1 MAQYAALSYYNFLKQ
16 SPTTNPLV
24 RVSLNLM
31 NPEAR
36 AIDAK
41 PGQAHDQNKS
51 RRHKQT
57 FRIHDFKI

>member
-1 MAQYAALSYYNFLKQ
+1 
-16 SPTTNPLV
+16 
-24 RVSLNLM
+24 M

-51 RRHKQT
+51 RRQKQT
-57 FRIHDFKI
+57 FRIHDVKIYSPDANQKI